1 MYLENTNGYHVY
13 YIYILTNKYRTTL
26 YIGVT
31 NNLRRRL
38 QEHIE
43 SVNQGT
49 GSFVGRYKLSSLV
62 YYERFTWIQEAIA
75 REKELKRWRRDKK
88 NDLIRS
94 LNPMHED
101 LNHHFD

>member
-1 MYLENTNGYHVY
+1 MYIENPIGYHVY

-31 NNLRRRL
+31 NNLKRRL

-43 SVNQGT
+43 STNEQSA
-49 GSFVGRYKLSSLV
+49 SFVGRYKLSNLV
-62 YYERFTWIQEAIA
+62 YYEKFTWIQEAIA

-94 LNPMHED
+94 FNPAFEN
-101 LNHHFD
+101 LNHHFE